1 MELTM
6 PRRQT
11 SRAYQE
17 RNRLLDEDETADFLD
32 LSPRTLQGL
41 RVRGGGPDYIKIGSR
56 AVRYRLS
63 DLEEF
68 IEDRRQSSTSEDD
81 DLDDGDEDE
90 FDDE

>member
-1 MELTM
+1 M
-6 PRRQT
+6 PQQQT
-11 SRAYQE
+11 RRAYHEQ
-17 RNRLLDEDETADFLD
+17 NRLLDEDEAAEFLG

-41 RVRGGGPDYIKIGSR
+41 RVRGGGPDYIKIGTR
-56 AVRYRLS
+56 AVRYCLS

-81 DLDDGDEDE
+81 AFEEDD